1 MPAVFEYPIRV
12 DSSHLD
18 PNRHVNN
25 VVYVQWMQDAALAHS
40 SAQGWSTRRY
50 RELGVTWVSKT
61 HIIEYHQQ
69 AFEGDEIM
77 LTTWIADM
85 LKISSTRKYMVKR
98 VSDGALLLT
107 ASTNWIM
114 IDITKNRPVRIP
126 LEIQQSFEVVDNPPA
141 A

>member
-12 DSSHLD
+12 DSFHLD

-40 SAQGWSTRRY
+40 AAQGWSTKRY

-61 HIIEYHQQ
+61 HVIEYHQQ
-69 AFEGDEIM
+69 AFEGDEII

-85 LKISSTRKYMVKR
+85 LKISSTRRYMVKR

-126 LEIQQSFEVVDNPPA
+126 LEIQQSFQVVDHPPA